1 MYGQMYN
8 HYYYDGYQIMPIQ
21 PNAVPPYSQ
30 QPYPVANR
38 QNGFHRPQV
47 LPYVNTLPFPN
58 YPPAPEMNPHYLQG
72 INGFQQ
78 ESIYQ
83 QQNGTQAQH
92 VFQNPLNPSTQNAV
106 HPQQQMGSNPY
117 MNPYP
122 KGSVMAKQPS
132 GMKTVLNSFKSQD
145 GSLDIN
151 KMVDT
156 AGQMINAVSQV
167 SSVVKGFGGMF
178 KA

>member
-8 HYYYDGYQIMPIQ
+8 HYYSDGYPLMPFQ
-21 PNAVPPYSQ
+21 PSTVPPYRQ
-30 QPYPVANR
+30 QPYPVPNGR
-38 QNGFHRPQV
+38 NGFYRPQV
-47 LPYVNTLPFPN
+47 LPYVNTLPFPA
-58 YPPAPEMNPHYLQG
+58 YPLSPEMNPLYLQAL
-72 INGFQQ
+72 NGMQQ

-83 QQNGTQAQH
+83 QQNGTQTQH
-92 VFQNPLNPSTQNAV
+92 VFQNPLNPSGQNAV
-106 HPQQQMGSNPY
+106 HPQQQMGGIPY

-122 KGSVMAKQPS
+122 KGSAMAKQPS
-132 GMKTVLNSFKSQD
+132 GMKTVLNSFKAQD